1 MAVPKTG
8 TTLRFTADTGLAAKA
23 RRDDPDVSDDLPAEM
38 VDLDL
43 HPDTT
48 VTVIGHDEDRD
59 LVLVEWTDLQGNPR
73 ITSVERDDFNTNFVK
88 E

>member
-38 VDLDL
+38 ADLDL

-48 VTVIGHDEDRD
+48 ATVVGHDEDRN
-59 LVLVEWTDLQGNPR
+59 LILIEWTDLQGNPR
-73 ITSVERDDFNTNFVK
+73 ITSVEPDTLAERFK
-88 E
+88 KG

>member
-1 MAVPKTG
+1 MAVPKAG
-8 TTLRFTADTGLAAKA
+8 TKLRYTADTGLAAQA
-23 RRDDPDVSDDLPAEM
+23 RRADPDVSDDLPAEM

-59 LVLVEWTDLQGNPR
+59 LVLIEWTDLQGNPR
-73 ITSVERDDFNTNFVK
+73 ITSVEPDTLTERFK
-88 E
+88 KG

>member
-8 TTLRFTADTGLAAKA
+8 TTLRFTADTGLAATA
-23 RRDDPDVSDDLPAEM
+23 RRDDPDVSDDLTAEM

-48 VTVIGHDEDRD
+48 VTVVGHDDDRG
-59 LVLVEWTDLQGNPR
+59 LTLVEWTDLHGNPR
-73 ITSVERDDFNTNFVK
+73 ITSVEPATLTDRFQK
-88 E
+88 G